1 MEQIARNKQFIGEY
15 LSALNEAESKTR
27 PLLARFISDQH
38 LIDHILFFESAFPK
52 YKLIADEITC
62 EENRV
67 ILYGRFKGT
76 HLGELNG
83 PATGKAVELP
93 LAVGYK
99 IENNKIAEHWLVI
112 NQMSLME
119 QLAESS
125 SLKSESAG

>member
-1 MEQIARNKQFIGEY
+1 MEQIEKNKQFISEY
-15 LSALNEAESKTR
+15 LAALSEAESKTM
-27 PLLARFISDQH
+27 PLLTRFITDQH
-38 LIDHILFFESAFPK
+38 LIEHILFFESVFPK

-67 ILYGRFKGT
+67 IMYGRFKGT

-83 PATGKAVELP
+83 IPPSGKSVELP

-112 NQMSLME
+112 DQMTLME
-119 QLAESS
+119 QLKSS
-125 SLKSESAG
+125 ALNS